1 MNETPPTLIETL
13 KEATGELLS
22 DETLNSLEQAF
33 NESVDSKVGERVNLH
48 VEKALVEQDEDHAA
62 KLESLLEAL
71 DTDHTTKLNKVILAI
86 NENHAHKLKQ
96 VVSKYSTDVVE
107 EASSFKADLV
117 NKISNYLNL
126 YIENTIPVEDI
137 QEAVKNKK
145 AAQQLTEMRKFLAV
159 NFALSKDSIK
169 DAIVDGKKQI
179 QESKVES
186 SKLVQENSDLKADLE
201 ASQRKAL
208 LSEKTRGLPTV
219 KQSYI
224 TRVLGDKPLDFIEE
238 NFEYTLNMF
247 EKTEEERV
255 MEAKQAASRKRVAVD
270 RPVQVK
276 SEPVLES
283 ASVTNADSDPLGY
296 MSELSKF

>member
-1 MNETPPTLIETL
+1 MNEKPPTLIETL
-13 KEATGELLS
+13 KDATGELLS
-22 DETLNSLEQAF
+22 DETLNSLEQSF
-33 NESVDSKVGERVNLH
+33 NESVDSKVDERVNLH

-107 EASSFKADLV
+107 EATSFKADLV
-117 NKISNYLNL
+117 NKISSYLNL

-137 QEAVKNKK
+137 KEAVKNKR

-169 DAIVDGKKQI
+169 SAIVDGKKQI

-201 ASQRKAL
+201 NSQRKTL
-208 LSEKTRGLPTV
+208 LAEKTRGLPAM

-224 TRVLGDKPLDFIEE
+224 TRVLGDKPLDFINE
-238 NFEYTLNMF
+238 NFEYTLKMF

-255 MEAKQAASRKRVAVD
+255 MEAKQSASRNRISVD
-270 RPVQVK
+270 RPVQPK
-276 SEPVLES
+276 REPVLES
-283 ASVTNADSDPLGY
+283 TSTTAVDSDPLGY

>member
-270 RPVQVK
+270 RPVQVRR
-276 SEPVLES
+276 EPVLES

>member
-270 RPVQVK
+270 RPVQVR